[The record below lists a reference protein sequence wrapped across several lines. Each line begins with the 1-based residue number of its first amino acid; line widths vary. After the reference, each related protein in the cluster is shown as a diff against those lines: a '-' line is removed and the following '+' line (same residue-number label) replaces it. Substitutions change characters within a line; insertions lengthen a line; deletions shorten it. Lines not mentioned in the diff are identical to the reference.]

1 MFIHYWITLDVNVLH
16 VTMNGELSFIC
27 ENESFFFFLLWI
39 YEPIYTH
46 FN

>member
-27 ENESFFFFLLWI
+27 ENESFFFFTLDIRTNL
-39 YEPIYTH
+39 YS
-46 FN
+46 F